1 MNLIIKTILA
11 LVFCFGA
18 LSVQAKKISKKHL
31 KDTYVF
37 KSGKTFIWNE
47 DIGNW

>member
-18 LSVQAKKISKKHL
+18 LSVLAKKISKKHL

-37 KSGKTFIWNE
+37 KPGKTFIWNE